1 MFILLSVGNKYWA
14 NKEEGLTDEGLKL
27 AVVTSAIAFVSVM
40 VASVLLSNSG
50 VKEKPEDNWQDRVAK
65 EPAPSSKI
73 EAVMLEREAE
83 EAKMASQPQSSQR

>member
-14 NKEEGLTDEGLKL
+14 NREEGLTDEGLKL

-40 VASVLLSNSG
+40 ASVLISNSG

-65 EPAPSSKI
+65 EPAPSSKVG
-73 EAVMLEREAE
+73 AVILEREAE
-83 EAKMASQPQSSQR
+83 EAKTASQPQSSQR